1 MGQIT
6 VTVNQRP
13 YVIACD
19 DGQEAHLT
27 RLARYVDQRVSQLVA
42 AVGQAGEARLLL
54 MVSLLLADE
63 LSEAYEQ
70 AKRLGSGMEPSSD
83 EALARLLDRLSQRIE
98 TIAER
103 MEQA

>member
-27 RLARYVDQRVSQLVA
+27 RLARYVDERVNQLVA
-42 AVGQAGEARLLL
+42 AVGQAGESRLLL

-70 AKRLGSGMEPSSD
+70 AKRLGAGMEPSSD
-83 EALARLLDRLSQRIE
+83 ETVARLLDKLAQRIE

-103 MEQA
+103 LEQA

>member
-27 RLARYVDQRVSQLVA
+27 RLARYVDDRINQLVA

-70 AKRLGSGMEPSSD
+70 AKRLGAGMEPSSD
-83 EALARLLDRLSQRIE
+83 EMLARLLDKLAGRIE

-103 MEQA
+103 LEQA

>member
-1 MGQIT
+1 LGQIT
-6 VTVNQRP
+6 VNVNGRP

-27 RLARYVDQRVSQLVA
+27 RLSRYVDQRVGQLVA

-70 AKRLGSGMEPSSD
+70 SKRLGAGMEPSSD
-83 EALARLLDRLSQRIE
+83 EALAKLLDRLSQRIE

-103 MEQA
+103 FEQA